1 MSSSVESLTQS
12 KSIRSREVISSE
24 MQLSMVVKIS
34 IKNKNP
40 QTHFSHQLSLS
51 ELFFNLLL
59 SSHLGAEINFKSP
72 GKRYFPNVLRVQGW

>member
-1 MSSSVESLTQS
+1 MSSCVESLTQS

-24 MQLSMVVKIS
+24 MQLSLVVNIS
-34 IKNKNP
+34 IKKKP

-51 ELFFNLLL
+51 ELFFNLLV